1 MRLTSLNLNSFRAF
15 NTLKLPF
22 HPRLNVLIGSN
33 GCGKS
38 SVLHAV
44 SASIQRLHEDFTDKQ
59 RHAYWSPQRISQRP
73 TRLLAEDISL
83 SSPSTAHIVLR
94 LEISLATGDVAKVS
108 VDSEISLSKAPS
120 VSFIFQHCY
129 PEIPLD
135 PLPLAVHFPAL
146 RWLKEASSL
155 DTPEFEDHPLAALDH
170 ALAPKLNFK
179 SLFQWFRFREDL
191 EHEQRLEVD
200 LNHRDPQLE
209 AVRAAITQ
217 VIPGFEDH
225 QLKVKRRTNQ
235 LVLKK
240 CGQDLSL
247 HQLSDGEQ
255 GLIAM
260 VADIARRLAIANP
273 TSPDPLS
280 APAVIL
286 IDEIELHLHPGWQ
299 RIILP
304 RLLSTFTSTQFIVTT
319 HSPAVL
325 SEVPNADKHVWALSL
340 DARGHAHATQ
350 VHESYG
356 LEVNRVMEDLMDVTA
371 RPSLARQQIQN
382 LSAAIHA
389 PDASPADLAAARATL
404 QQLQASI
411 RADDPDLVRA
421 ELTLQRREATQH
433 AAHPQAP
440 SSPSADTKAP

>member
-15 NTLKLPF
+15 NTLQLSF
-22 HPRLNVLIGSN
+22 HPRLNVLIGPN

-38 SVLHAV
+38 SVIHALALTL
-44 SASIQRLHEDFTDKQ
+44 SGSFPTAST
-59 RHAYWSPQRISQRP
+59 P
-73 TRLLAEDISL
+73 LLQEADQSL
-83 SSPSTAHIVLR
+83 SLSTPTQINLLGHSAGKPFKLSAIHGTQVIDGHLPNQS
-94 LEISLATGDVAKVS
+94 SLAVR
-108 VDSEISLSKAPS
+108 
-120 VSFIFQHCY
+120 Y
-129 PEIPLD
+129 
-135 PLPLAVHFPAL
+135 PAL
-146 RWLKEASSL
+146 RWLGKDAHPDE
-155 DTPEFEDHPLAALDH
+155 PPYFNDHPHAALDH

-389 PDASPADLAAARATL
+389 PNASPADLAAARATL

-440 SSPSADTKAP
+440 TSPSAETKAP